1 MSRSLAS
8 VLKTDSL
15 KPLAQILRSKG
26 RKGDTILAH
35 ISPKEAARLKREGG
49 SGTINPDTGLPE
61 FFDEYGIDFSPSVAP
76 TMSYSSPDLYGGYE
90 GSQAGPS
97 SYVAPEQYAQTPVLV
112 AETPY
117 QTSQAEM
124 ATGQVPSYGY
134 LQTMGQSGAY
144 DPTLAGSRSDTGY
157 DPYVAL
163 REGLASQ
170 QQMTGFQPSY
180 SDRSPQDL
188 QAQIQAAAGGVGG
201 GADIPRPPGDI
212 PAAEGEK
219 KAGEA
224 GEAGKAEDKGFLDK
238 LLSAKNLPLLALGGG
253 GALLS
258 AYRSQQAQSQAAKA
272 AEQIKAAYAA
282 AAAEQRAGA
291 QPLLQAGGTALSQ
304 ALQGTLT
311 PANQQ
316 AMQAAQAKAAQAAS
330 QTGGVGAVQTAI
342 SEADL
347 RQRLLANQQSMA
359 LNLLGPANAQ
369 LSAAIQS
376 ELSGTTQ
383 GISTRLNMAQ
393 QANQAAAGVY
403 QSLATIMA
411 AGLK

>member
-49 SGTINPDTGLPE
+49 AGSINPDTGLPE
-61 FFDEYGIDFSPSVAP
+61 FFDEFGGGFDFSFSPATETPVGSSMIYDQPAGPTFSDVNYGPNISEAPLTGEIPGFSNPPLTPGDFYSFSGGTPAGGTFGQSVFMQNAAAG
-76 TMSYSSPDLYGGYE
+76 SPYYE
-90 GSQAGPS
+90 GSPATSPEFIS
-97 SYVAPEQYAQTPVLV
+97 S
-112 AETPY
+112 
-117 QTSQAEM
+117 
-124 ATGQVPSYGY
+124 
-134 LQTMGQSGAY
+134 
-144 DPTLAGSRSDTGY
+144 
-157 DPYVAL
+157 
-163 REGLASQ
+163 AS
-170 QQMTGFQPSY
+170 
-180 SDRSPQDL
+180 
-188 QAQIQAAAGGVGG
+188 AAARGDTAGAEAPRPP
-201 GADIPRPPGDI
+201 ADIP
-212 PAAEGEK
+212 AEGEK
-219 KAGEA
+219 KAA
-224 GEAGKAEDKGFLDK
+224 DAGKTAEKGFLDK
-238 LLSAKNLPLLALGGG
+238 LLSEKNLPLLALGGG

-359 LNLLGPANAQ
+359 LSLLGPANAQ

-393 QANQAAAGVY
+393 QANNAAAGVY

>member
-35 ISPKEAARLKREGG
+35 ISPKEAAKLKREGG

-61 FFDEYGIDFSPSVAP
+61 FFGEDDYFGGFGD
-76 TMSYSSPDLYGGYE
+76 TSSFTT
-90 GSQAGPS
+90 
-97 SYVAPEQYAQTPVLV
+97 APEPVQTFEAPVGSAMIYDQPVGPVQQGYSGYQQSTDPSLFNAQY
-112 AETPY
+112 
-117 QTSQAEM
+117 
-124 ATGQVPSYGY
+124 GSY
-134 LQTMGQSGAY
+134 A
-144 DPTLAGSRSDTGY
+144 PELAGSRYDTGY
-157 DPYVAL
+157 SPSNAMT
-163 REGLASQ
+163 EMASQ
-170 QQMTGFQPSY
+170 F
-180 SDRSPQDL
+180 
-188 QAQIQAAAGGVGG
+188 GGYPVSQVQSQSLPPIGGGYGG
-201 GADIPRPPGDI
+201 GADIAAVARGDI
-212 PAAEGEK
+212 SGSTPEGQKLLADINKTGAEAAAAKG
-219 KAGEA
+219 
-224 GEAGKAEDKGFLDK
+224 EDKGFLDK
-238 LLSAKNLPLLALGGG
+238 LLSEKNLPLLALGGG

-258 AYRSQQAQSQAAKA
+258 SMRSQQAQSQAAKA

-369 LSAAIQS
+369 LAAAIQS

-383 GISTRLNMAQ
+383 GLQMRINASQ

>member
-26 RKGDTILAH
+26 SKGDTILDH
-35 ISPKEAARLKREGG
+35 ITPKEAARLKREGG
-49 SGTINPDTGLPE
+49 SGSINPDTGLPE
-61 FFDEYGIDFSPSVAP
+61 FFGEDGFNFSSFDTNFTMPSVDTSSFTPPVTEAP
-76 TMSYSSPDLYGGYE
+76 VGSAMIYDQPVGPVQQGYSGYQQSTDPSLFNASYGSYS
-90 GSQAGPS
+90 
-97 SYVAPEQYAQTPVLV
+97 PE
-112 AETPY
+112 
-117 QTSQAEM
+117 
-124 ATGQVPSYGY
+124 
-134 LQTMGQSGAY
+134 
-144 DPTLAGSRSDTGY
+144 LAGSRYDTGY
-157 DPYVAL
+157 SPQATMT
-163 REGLASQ
+163 EMASQ
-170 QQMTGFQPSY
+170 FGGYPVSQV
-180 SDRSPQDL
+180 
-188 QAQIQAAAGGVGG
+188 QAQSLPPIGGGYGGGADIAAVARGDTA
-201 GADIPRPPGDI
+201 GADIPRPPADI
-212 PAAEGEK
+212 PAEGEK
-219 KAGEA
+219 KAA
-224 GEAGKAEDKGFLDK
+224 DAGKTEDKGFLDK

-258 AYRSQQAQSQAAKA
+258 AYNSQRAQSQAAKA
-272 AEQIKAAYAA
+272 ADQIKAAYAA

-316 AMQAAQAKAAQAAS
+316 AMQAAQAKAAQAATGS
-330 QTGGVGAVQTAI
+330 GGVGAVQTAI

-369 LSAAIQS
+369 LAAAIQS

-383 GISTRLNMAQ
+383 GLQMRMNASQ

>member
-26 RKGDTILAH
+26 RKGDTVLAH
-35 ISPKEAARLKREGG
+35 ITPKEAAKLKRDGG

-61 FFDEYGIDFSPSVAP
+61 FFGEDDFFGGFGDMSSFTTDTAPVQSFEAPVGSAMIYDQEIGPVQQAYSGYQQSTDPSLFNASYG
-76 TMSYSSPDLYGGYE
+76 SYS
-90 GSQAGPS
+90 
-97 SYVAPEQYAQTPVLV
+97 PE
-112 AETPY
+112 
-117 QTSQAEM
+117 
-124 ATGQVPSYGY
+124 
-134 LQTMGQSGAY
+134 
-144 DPTLAGSRSDTGY
+144 LAGSRYDTGY
-157 DPYVAL
+157 SPASAMT
-163 REGLASQ
+163 EIASQ
-170 QQMTGFQPSY
+170 F
-180 SDRSPQDL
+180 
-188 QAQIQAAAGGVGG
+188 GGYPVSQVQSQSLPPIGGGYGG
-201 GADIPRPPGDI
+201 GADIAAIVGGAGSPGFDPRGTTEEGQKLLSDI
-212 PAAEGEK
+212 NKQASDQKTPAE
-219 KAGEA
+219 
-224 GEAGKAEDKGFLDK
+224 KGFLDK
-238 LLSAKNLPLLALGGG
+238 LLSEKNLPLLALGGG

-258 AYRSQQAQSQAAKA
+258 ALNSQQAQKQAAQS

-304 ALQGTLT
+304 ALQGTLS

-330 QTGGVGAVQTAI
+330 QTGGVGATQTAI

-369 LSAAIQS
+369 LAAAIQS

-383 GISTRLNMAQ
+383 GLQMRMNMSQ

>member
-35 ISPKEAARLKREGG
+35 ITPKEAARLKREGG

-61 FFDEYGIDFSPSVAP
+61 FFDGEDYFGSFGDTSSFTTSPAP
-76 TMSYSSPDLYGGYE
+76 AQTFEAPV
-90 GSQAGPS
+90 GSATIYDEPAGPVQPGYS
-97 SYVAPEQYAQTPVLV
+97 GYQQSADASLV
-112 AETPY
+112 GIPQGT
-117 QTSQAEM
+117 
-124 ATGQVPSYGY
+124 
-134 LQTMGQSGAY
+134 Y
-144 DPTLAGSRSDTGY
+144 DNFLAGSRYDTAY
-157 DPYVAL
+157 SPQATMT
-163 REGLASQ
+163 EMASQ
-170 QQMTGFQPSY
+170 FGGYPV
-180 SDRSPQDL
+180 SPVES
-188 QAQIQAAAGGVGG
+188 QALTSAVGSGYGG
-201 GADIPRPPGDI
+201 GADIAAAARGDVGTPEGQKMLADI
-212 PAAEGEK
+212 NKTGTEAAAKG
-219 KAGEA
+219 
-224 GEAGKAEDKGFLDK
+224 EDKGFLDK

-258 AYRSQQAQSQAAKA
+258 AYRSQQAQSQAARA

-304 ALQGTLT
+304 ALQGTLS

-316 AMQAAQAKAAQAAS
+316 AMQAAQAKAAQAAAGS
-330 QTGGVGAVQTAI
+330 GGVGAVQTAI

-369 LSAAIQS
+369 LAAAIQS

-383 GISTRLNMAQ
+383 GIQTRMNMSQ
-393 QANQAAAGVY
+393 QANNAAAGVY

>member
-61 FFDEYGIDFSPSVAP
+61 FFGEEFGGGFGFEFTPSNVDTTSFAEPPVGSQMIYDQPAGPTLSEATYGPNISEGPLSGDIPGFSRNALTQGDYIVPG
-76 TMSYSSPDLYGGYE
+76 SSPLGKFDYSLFTE
-90 GSQAGPS
+90 NRTAGS
-97 SYVAPEQYAQTPVLV
+97 
-112 AETPY
+112 PY
-117 QTSQAEM
+117 S
-124 ATGQVPSYGY
+124 
-134 LQTMGQSGAY
+134 GQSATPLTVADYIATARGDTAGAEA
-144 DPTLAGSRSDTGY
+144 PR
-157 DPYVAL
+157 P
-163 REGLASQ
+163 
-170 QQMTGFQPSY
+170 P
-180 SDRSPQDL
+180 
-188 QAQIQAAAGGVGG
+188 
-201 GADIPRPPGDI
+201 ADIP
-212 PAAEGEK
+212 AEGEK
-219 KAGEA
+219 KA

-258 AYRSQQAQSQAAKA
+258 AYRSQQAQSQAARA

-304 ALQGTLT
+304 ALQGTLS

-330 QTGGVGAVQTAI
+330 QTGGVGAVQTAM

-359 LNLLGPANAQ
+359 LNLLGPANEQ
-369 LSAAIQS
+369 LAAAIQS

-383 GISTRLNMAQ
+383 GISTRLNMSQ
-393 QANQAAAGVY
+393 QANQAAASVY

>member
-26 RKGDTILAH
+26 RKGDTVLAH
-35 ISPKEAARLKREGG
+35 ITPKEAARLKREGG
-49 SGTINPDTGLPE
+49 SGSINPDTGLPE
-61 FFDEYGIDFSPSVAP
+61 FFGEEAYGGGFGFDFTPSNVDTTAITEPSV
-76 TMSYSSPDLYGGYE
+76 
-90 GSQAGPS
+90 GSAMIYNQQAGPTLSEATYGPSISEGPLS
-97 SYVAPEQYAQTPVLV
+97 STGNFAFDSVSRTPGDYTNFPGGTTQGKFNYGLFTENRTAGSPFYGETSTSTPV
-112 AETPY
+112 T
-117 QTSQAEM
+117 
-124 ATGQVPSYGY
+124 
-134 LQTMGQSGAY
+134 
-144 DPTLAGSRSDTGY
+144 
-157 DPYVAL
+157 
-163 REGLASQ
+163 
-170 QQMTGFQPSY
+170 
-180 SDRSPQDL
+180 
-188 QAQIQAAAGGVGG
+188 
-201 GADIPRPPGDI
+201 GADVNAIARGDI
-212 PAAEGEK
+212 SNEASGVSTKSAEGDTTKTSE
-219 KAGEA
+219 
-224 GEAGKAEDKGFLDK
+224 KGFLDK
-238 LLSAKNLPLLALGGG
+238 LLSEKNLPLLALGGG

-258 AYRSQQAQSQAAKA
+258 AYRSQQAQSQAVKA

-304 ALQGTLT
+304 ALQGTLS

-330 QTGGVGAVQTAI
+330 QTGGVGAVQTAM

-359 LNLLGPANAQ
+359 LNLLGPANEQ
-369 LSAAIQS
+369 LAAAIQS

-383 GISTRLNMAQ
+383 GISTRLNMSQ
-393 QANQAAAGVY
+393 QANQAAASVY

>member
-49 SGTINPDTGLPE
+49 SGSINPDTGLPE
-61 FFDEYGIDFSPSVAP
+61 FFGEEA
-76 TMSYSSPDLYGGYE
+76 YGG
-90 GSQAGPS
+90 GFGFDFTPS
-97 SYVAPEQYAQTPVLV
+97 NVDSTAFATDPIQTQTFQQPVQV
-112 AETPY
+112 AETPAQVAQY
-117 QTSQAEM
+117 EQSMVNDAYPLT
-124 ATGQVPSYGY
+124 TNIPGVPSHSATQGDYTNFPGGTTQGKFDY
-134 LQTMGQSGAY
+134 SLFTENRTAGSPFYGQS
-144 DPTLAGSRSDTGY
+144 TT
-157 DPYVAL
+157 
-163 REGLASQ
+163 
-170 QQMTGFQPSY
+170 
-180 SDRSPQDL
+180 SPQAIADS
-188 QAQIQAAAGGVGG
+188 IAAANARGDTA
-201 GADIPRPPGDI
+201 GADIPRPPADI
-212 PAAEGEK
+212 PAEGEK
-219 KAGEA
+219 KAA
-224 GEAGKAEDKGFLDK
+224 DAGKTEDKGFLDK

-330 QTGGVGAVQTAI
+330 GSGGVGAVQTAI

-369 LSAAIQS
+369 LAAAIQS

-383 GISTRLNMAQ
+383 GISTRLNMSQ
-393 QANQAAAGVY
+393 QANQAAASVY

>member
-35 ISPKEAARLKREGG
+35 ISPKEAARLKRDGG

-61 FFDEYGIDFSPSVAP
+61 FFDGEDFFGGFGDTSSFAATPAP
-76 TMSYSSPDLYGGYE
+76 AQTFEAPVSSAMIYDQP
-90 GSQAGPS
+90 AGPVQPAYS
-97 SYVAPEQYAQTPVLV
+97 G
-112 AETPY
+112 Y
-117 QTSQAEM
+117 Q
-124 ATGQVPSYGY
+124 
-134 LQTMGQSGAY
+134 QSGDTSLVNVPQNTY
-144 DPTLAGSRSDTGY
+144 DTILTGSRYDTGY
-157 DPYVAL
+157 
-163 REGLASQ
+163 
-170 QQMTGFQPSY
+170 
-180 SDRSPQDL
+180 SPQTAMTEAFQN
-188 QAQIQAAAGGVGG
+188 QALSPVGSATIYNQAIGPDIANIAAAGG
-201 GADIPRPPGDI
+201 GATGTDVPRPSADV
-212 PAAEGEK
+212 PAAGTEQ
-219 KAGEA
+219 KAA
-224 GEAGKAEDKGFLDK
+224 DTGKPAEKGFLDK
-238 LLSAKNLPLLALGGG
+238 LLSEKNLPLLALGGG

-304 ALQGTLT
+304 ALQGTLS

-316 AMQAAQAKAAQAAS
+316 AMQAAQAKAAQAAAGS
-330 QTGGVGAVQTAI
+330 GGVGAVQTAM

-369 LSAAIQS
+369 LAAAIQS

-383 GISTRLNMAQ
+383 GISTRLNMSQ
-393 QANQAAAGVY
+393 QANQAAASVY

>member
-61 FFDEYGIDFSPSVAP
+61 FFGEEDYFGGFGDTSAFTTAPAQAQTFDVPVGAAQIYEEPVGPVPLGWSGYQQSGDTSLVGIPQG
-76 TMSYSSPDLYGGYE
+76 TY
-90 GSQAGPS
+90 
-97 SYVAPEQYAQTPVLV
+97 APEL
-112 AETPY
+112 
-117 QTSQAEM
+117 
-124 ATGQVPSYGY
+124 G
-134 LQTMGQSGAY
+134 
-144 DPTLAGSRSDTGY
+144 GSRYDTGY
-157 DPYVAL
+157 NPYTAL
-163 REGLASQ
+163 SEGLASQ
-170 QQMTGFQPSY
+170 FGGYPVSQV
-180 SDRSPQDL
+180 
-188 QAQIQAAAGGVGG
+188 QAQSLPPVGGGYGGGADIAAAARGDTA
-201 GADIPRPPGDI
+201 GADIPRPPADI
-212 PAAEGEK
+212 PAEGEK
-219 KAGEA
+219 KAA
-224 GEAGKAEDKGFLDK
+224 DAGKTAEKGFLDK
-238 LLSAKNLPLLALGGG
+238 LLSEKNLPLLALGGG

-304 ALQGTLT
+304 ALQGTLS

-330 QTGGVGAVQTAI
+330 QTGGVGAVQTAM

-383 GISTRLNMAQ
+383 GLQMRLNMSQ

>member
-61 FFDEYGIDFSPSVAP
+61 FFGEEFGGGFGFEFTPSNVDTTSFAEP
-76 TMSYSSPDLYGGYE
+76 PV
-90 GSQAGPS
+90 GSQMIYDQPAGPTLSEATYGPNIWEGPLSGDIPGFSRNALTQGDYIVPGGAPSGQFNYGLFTENRTAGYPYSGESTTSPAS
-97 SYVAPEQYAQTPVLV
+97 S
-112 AETPY
+112 
-117 QTSQAEM
+117 SQAI
-124 ATGQVPSYGY
+124 ADAIAS
-134 LQTMGQSGAY
+134 A
-144 DPTLAGSRSDTGY
+144 RRDT
-157 DPYVAL
+157 A
-163 REGLASQ
+163 
-170 QQMTGFQPSY
+170 
-180 SDRSPQDL
+180 
-188 QAQIQAAAGGVGG
+188 
-201 GADIPRPPGDI
+201 GADIPRPPEDI
-212 PAAEGEK
+212 PAEGEK

-224 GEAGKAEDKGFLDK
+224 GKTEDKGFLDK

-304 ALQGTLT
+304 ALQGTLS

-369 LSAAIQS
+369 LAAAIQS

-383 GISTRLNMAQ
+383 GISTRLNMSQ
-393 QANQAAAGVY
+393 QANQAAASVY

>member
-35 ISPKEAARLKREGG
+35 ITPKEAARLKREGG

-61 FFDEYGIDFSPSVAP
+61 FFGEEDYFGGFGDMSSFSTTPASTQTFEAP
-76 TMSYSSPDLYGGYE
+76 VGYSQIYQEPVGPVQQGYS
-90 GSQAGPS
+90 GYQQSGDTSLVNIPQGT
-97 SYVAPEQYAQTPVLV
+97 YAPE
-112 AETPY
+112 
-117 QTSQAEM
+117 
-124 ATGQVPSYGY
+124 
-134 LQTMGQSGAY
+134 
-144 DPTLAGSRSDTGY
+144 LAGSRYDTGY
-157 DPYVAL
+157 NPYTAL
-163 REGLASQ
+163 SEGLASQ
-170 QQMTGFQPSY
+170 FGGYPVSQV
-180 SDRSPQDL
+180 
-188 QAQIQAAAGGVGG
+188 QAQSIPPVGG
-201 GADIPRPPGDI
+201 GYGGGADIAAVARGDTAGADIPRPPADI
-212 PAAEGEK
+212 PAEGEK
-219 KAGEA
+219 KAA
-224 GEAGKAEDKGFLDK
+224 DAGKTEDKGFLDK

-272 AEQIKAAYAA
+272 ADQIKAAYAA

-330 QTGGVGAVQTAI
+330 GSGGVGAVQTAI

-369 LSAAIQS
+369 LAAAIQS

-383 GISTRLNMAQ
+383 GISTRLNMSQ

>member
-26 RKGDTILAH
+26 RKGDTVLAH
-35 ISPKEAARLKREGG
+35 ITPKEAAKLKREGG
-49 SGTINPDTGLPE
+49 SGSINPDTGLPE
-61 FFDEYGIDFSPSVAP
+61 FYDEYGGGFDFGFSPQTYEPVGSSIIYDQPAGPFFTGEMQGPSYEAP
-76 TMSYSSPDLYGGYE
+76 ANFFNTPVSYE
-90 GSQAGPS
+90 GIPGFESA
-97 SYVAPEQYAQTPVLV
+97 APPTIGQFTGFTGATSAPGTFGQT
-112 AETPY
+112 AFMTN
-117 QTSQAEM
+117 
-124 ATGQVPSYGY
+124 ATGAPPV
-134 LQTMGQSGAY
+134 TGA
-144 DPTLAGSRSDTGY
+144 DLNVIAGGAGSPGFDPRGTTEEGQKLLSDINKQ
-157 DPYVAL
+157 
-163 REGLASQ
+163 ASDQ
-170 QQMTGFQPSY
+170 KT
-180 SDRSPQDL
+180 
-188 QAQIQAAAGGVGG
+188 
-201 GADIPRPPGDI
+201 
-212 PAAEGEK
+212 PAE
-219 KAGEA
+219 
-224 GEAGKAEDKGFLDK
+224 KGFLDK
-238 LLSAKNLPLLALGGG
+238 LLSEKNLPLLALGGG

-258 AYRSQQAQSQAAKA
+258 ALNSQQAQKQAAQS

-304 ALQGTLT
+304 ALQGTLS

-316 AMQAAQAKAAQAAS
+316 AMQAAQAKAAQAAAGS
-330 QTGGVGAVQTAI
+330 GGVGAVQTAI
-342 SEADL
+342 SEAYV

-369 LSAAIQS
+369 LAAAIQS

-383 GISTRLNMAQ
+383 GLQMRMNMSQ

>member
-35 ISPKEAARLKREGG
+35 ITPKEAARLKREGG
-49 SGTINPDTGLPE
+49 SGSINPDTGLPE
-61 FFDEYGIDFSPSVAP
+61 FFGEEYGGGFDFGFTPSNVDTTSFAEP
-76 TMSYSSPDLYGGYE
+76 PV
-90 GSQAGPS
+90 GSQMIYDQPAGPTFSEANYGPDISQRPLTGDIPGYTSNAALTPGDYFVPGGAPSGQFNYSLFTENRAAGSPYSGESTTSPAS
-97 SYVAPEQYAQTPVLV
+97 S
-112 AETPY
+112 
-117 QTSQAEM
+117 SQAI
-124 ATGQVPSYGY
+124 ADAIASARG
-134 LQTMGQSGAY
+134 
-144 DPTLAGSRSDTGY
+144 DT
-157 DPYVAL
+157 A
-163 REGLASQ
+163 
-170 QQMTGFQPSY
+170 
-180 SDRSPQDL
+180 
-188 QAQIQAAAGGVGG
+188 
-201 GADIPRPPGDI
+201 GADIPRPPEDI
-212 PAAEGEK
+212 PAEGEK

-224 GEAGKAEDKGFLDK
+224 GKTEDKGFLDK

-369 LSAAIQS
+369 LAAAIQS

-383 GISTRLNMAQ
+383 GISTRLNMSQ
-393 QANQAAAGVY
+393 QANQAAASVY

>member
-35 ISPKEAARLKREGG
+35 ITPKEAARLKREGG

-61 FFDEYGIDFSPSVAP
+61 FFGEEDYGGGFGFDFTPSNVDTTAITEPSV
-76 TMSYSSPDLYGGYE
+76 
-90 GSQAGPS
+90 GSAMIYNQQAGPTLSEATYGPSISEGPLS
-97 SYVAPEQYAQTPVLV
+97 STGNFAFDSVSRTPGDY
-112 AETPY
+112 TNFPGGTT
-117 QTSQAEM
+117 Q
-124 ATGQVPSYGY
+124 GKFDYGLFTENRTAGSPFY
-134 LQTMGQSGAY
+134 GQS
-144 DPTLAGSRSDTGY
+144 TT
-157 DPYVAL
+157 
-163 REGLASQ
+163 
-170 QQMTGFQPSY
+170 
-180 SDRSPQDL
+180 SPQAIADS
-188 QAQIQAAAGGVGG
+188 IAADNARGDTAG
-201 GADIPRPPGDI
+201 
-212 PAAEGEK
+212 AEGEK
-219 KAGEA
+219 KAA
-224 GEAGKAEDKGFLDK
+224 DAGKTEDKGFLDK

-272 AEQIKAAYAA
+272 ADQIKAAYAA

-304 ALQGTLT
+304 ALQGTLS

-330 QTGGVGAVQTAI
+330 GSGGVGAVQTAI

-383 GISTRLNMAQ
+383 GISTRLNMSQ
-393 QANQAAAGVY
+393 QANNAAASVY

>member
-35 ISPKEAARLKREGG
+35 ITPKEAARLKREGG

-61 FFDEYGIDFSPSVAP
+61 FFGEEFGGGFDFGFTPSNVDTTSFAEPPVGSQMIYDQPAGPTLSEATYGPNISEGPLSGDIPGFSRNALTQGDYIVPG
-76 TMSYSSPDLYGGYE
+76 SSPLGKFDYSLFTENRTAGY
-90 GSQAGPS
+90 
-97 SYVAPEQYAQTPVLV
+97 
-112 AETPY
+112 PY
-117 QTSQAEM
+117 S
-124 ATGQVPSYGY
+124 
-134 LQTMGQSGAY
+134 GQSTTPLAVADYIATARGDTAGAEA
-144 DPTLAGSRSDTGY
+144 PR
-157 DPYVAL
+157 P
-163 REGLASQ
+163 
-170 QQMTGFQPSY
+170 P
-180 SDRSPQDL
+180 
-188 QAQIQAAAGGVGG
+188 
-201 GADIPRPPGDI
+201 ADIP
-212 PAAEGEK
+212 AEGEK
-219 KAGEA
+219 KAA
-224 GEAGKAEDKGFLDK
+224 DAGKAEDKGFLDK

-304 ALQGTLT
+304 ALQGTLS

-330 QTGGVGAVQTAI
+330 QTGGVGAVQTAM

-383 GISTRLNMAQ
+383 GISTRLNMSQ

>member
-61 FFDEYGIDFSPSVAP
+61 FFGEEFGGGFDFGFTPSNVDTTSFAEPPVGSQMIYDQPAGPTLSEATYGPNISEGPLSGDIPGFSRNALTQGDYIVPGGSPSGKFD
-76 TMSYSSPDLYGGYE
+76 YSLFTENRTAGY
-90 GSQAGPS
+90 
-97 SYVAPEQYAQTPVLV
+97 
-112 AETPY
+112 PY
-117 QTSQAEM
+117 S
-124 ATGQVPSYGY
+124 
-134 LQTMGQSGAY
+134 GQSTTPQAIADYIATARGDTAGAEA
-144 DPTLAGSRSDTGY
+144 PR
-157 DPYVAL
+157 P
-163 REGLASQ
+163 
-170 QQMTGFQPSY
+170 P
-180 SDRSPQDL
+180 
-188 QAQIQAAAGGVGG
+188 
-201 GADIPRPPGDI
+201 ADIP
-212 PAAEGEK
+212 AEGEK
-219 KAGEA
+219 KAA
-224 GEAGKAEDKGFLDK
+224 DAGKAEDKGFLDK

-272 AEQIKAAYAA
+272 AEQIRAAYAA

-304 ALQGTLT
+304 ALQGTLS

-330 QTGGVGAVQTAI
+330 QTGGVGAVQTAM

-383 GISTRLNMAQ
+383 GISTRLNMSQ
-393 QANQAAAGVY
+393 QANQAAASVY

>member
-61 FFDEYGIDFSPSVAP
+61 FFGEEDYFGGFGDMSSFSTTPASTQTFEAPVGSAMIYDQPVGPVQQGYSGYQQSTDPSLFNASYG
-76 TMSYSSPDLYGGYE
+76 SYS
-90 GSQAGPS
+90 
-97 SYVAPEQYAQTPVLV
+97 PE
-112 AETPY
+112 
-117 QTSQAEM
+117 
-124 ATGQVPSYGY
+124 
-134 LQTMGQSGAY
+134 
-144 DPTLAGSRSDTGY
+144 LAGSRYDTGY
-157 DPYVAL
+157 SPASAMT
-163 REGLASQ
+163 EMASQ
-170 QQMTGFQPSY
+170 FGGYPVSQV
-180 SDRSPQDL
+180 
-188 QAQIQAAAGGVGG
+188 QAQSLPPVGGEYVG
-201 GADIPRPPGDI
+201 GADIAAAARGDTAGAEAPRPPADI
-212 PAAEGEK
+212 PAEGEK
-219 KAGEA
+219 KAA
-224 GEAGKAEDKGFLDK
+224 DAGKTAEKGFLDK
-238 LLSAKNLPLLALGGG
+238 LLSEKNLPLLALGGG

-304 ALQGTLT
+304 ALQGTLS

-330 QTGGVGAVQTAI
+330 GSGGVGAVQTAI

-369 LSAAIQS
+369 LAAAIQS

-383 GISTRLNMAQ
+383 GISTRLNMSQ